1 MTDNSAQDLS
11 ATSAVALDS
20 GSTDSQPSEPSLSD
34 SDYQMES
41 VRDIRDKP
49 GHGTAA
55 DLASTHDLDEMSS
68 YEFRQ
73 KSEEVQQEIIQ
84 QAFENDDIDALSE
97 GIDEIG
103 DKDFS
108 DHLKAGGKK
117 GAIKSIGK
125 GAVAAGTIAVG
136 LGTGGLPAIAAAAA
150 IGGAT
155 GFGGGVAKSIGS
167 EKIDRDY
174 QSWDGLKNEAPKRVG
189 DIADN
194 ISDRIDF
201 SFGGDDTQK
210 ATRDA
215 KSATKTGA
223 DDYFNENK

>member
-11 ATSAVALDS
+11 ATSAVAPDS

-49 GHGTAA
+49 GHGTDA
-55 DLASTHDLDEMSS
+55 DLAPTHDLDEMSS

-117 GAIKSIGK
+117 GAIKSMGK
-125 GAVAAGTIAVG
+125 VAAAVGTIAVG

-194 ISDRIDF
+194 IGDVFDF
-201 SFGGDDTQK
+201 SPGEKDTQK

-223 DDYFNENK
+223 DDYFNESK